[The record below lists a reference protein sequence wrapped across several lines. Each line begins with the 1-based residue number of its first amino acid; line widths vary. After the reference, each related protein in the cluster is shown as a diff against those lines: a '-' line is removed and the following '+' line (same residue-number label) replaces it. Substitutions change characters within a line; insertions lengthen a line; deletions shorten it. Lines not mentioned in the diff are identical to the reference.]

1 MINRKFFG
9 VLAAVGLLPV
19 ISGCPATE
27 AEFNNFIDNYQS
39 INASS
44 SGSGGGGGAQACAA
58 VPAAGEADG
67 DFLFALSAKL
77 NPKKP
82 VLFDTDLT
90 TQDGP
95 NGLQFSLLLQPLD
108 AKDRTSP
115 VGASTTVGP
124 FDVNADGS
132 FTAVF
137 PPLSVDGAANGLTG
151 SDLVAEATIIGQ
163 LCAPADFIC
172 GDITGWVTSP
182 SMLPLDGSTFT
193 MERLSAPG
201 TFPEPPKINCAKDE
215 AAAL

>member
-1 MINRKFFG
+1 MINRKFLG
-9 VLAAVGLLPV
+9 VLAALGLVPA
-19 ISGCPATE
+19 ITGCPATE
-27 AEFNNFIDNYQS
+27 TEFGNFIERYES
-39 INASS
+39 INGSS
-44 SGSGGGGGAQACAA
+44 SGTGGGGGGQACAE

-90 TQDGP
+90 TADGQ

-108 AKDRTSP
+108 AKDRKTA
-115 VGASTTVGP
+115 VGASSMVGP
-124 FDVNADGS
+124 FDVAADGS

-151 SDLVAEATIIGQ
+151 SDLVAEATISGNM
-163 LCAPADFIC
+163 CKPADFIC

-193 MERLSAPG
+193 MEKLSAPG
-201 TFPEPPKINCAKDE
+201 AFPEPPKINCAKDE